1 MPMRQFKKTKR
12 ILTREEQVTLHENA
26 KAAAQRD
33 REEKQRLNNHLN
45 YFVETMD
52 KVRRELI
59 KVDARTTIVR
69 YIPIEQQNE

>member
-12 ILTREEQVTLHENA
+12 ILTREEQVTLHEKA

-33 REEKQRLNNHLN
+33 REEKQRLIAEGKL
-45 YFVETMD
+45 
-52 KVRRELI
+52 RRELI

>member
-33 REEKQRLNNHLN
+33 REEKQRLIAEGKL
-45 YFVETMD
+45 
-52 KVRRELI
+52 RRELI

-69 YIPIEQQNE
+69 YIPIEQKNE

>member
-33 REEKQRLNNHLN
+33 REEKQRFIAEGKL
-45 YFVETMD
+45 
-52 KVRRELI
+52 RRELI

>member
-12 ILTREEQVTLHENA
+12 ILTREEQLTLHENA

-33 REEKQRLNNHLN
+33 REEKQRLIAEGKL
-45 YFVETMD
+45 
-52 KVRRELI
+52 RRELI

>member
-12 ILTREEQVTLHENA
+12 VITREEQLTLHENS

-33 REEKQRLNNHLN
+33 REEKQRLIAEGKL
-45 YFVETMD
+45 
-52 KVRRELI
+52 RRELI

-69 YIPIEQQNE
+69 YIPIEQKNE

>member
-33 REEKQRLNNHLN
+33 REEKQRLIAEGKL
-45 YFVETMD
+45 
-52 KVRRELI
+52 RCELI

>member
-1 MPMRQFKKTKR
+1 MRQFKKTKR

-33 REEKQRLNNHLN
+33 REEKQRLIA
-45 YFVETMD
+45 EGI
-52 KVRRELI
+52 VRRELI

>member
-1 MPMRQFKKTKR
+1 MPMLQFKKTKR
-12 ILTREEQVTLHENA
+12 VLTREEQLTLHENA

-33 REEKQRLNNHLN
+33 REEKQRLIAEGKL
-45 YFVETMD
+45 
-52 KVRRELI
+52 RRELI

>member
-26 KAAAQRD
+26 KEAAQRD
-33 REEKQRLNNHLN
+33 REEKQRLIAEGKL
-45 YFVETMD
+45 
-52 KVRRELI
+52 RRELI

>member
-12 ILTREEQVTLHENA
+12 ILTREEQVSLHENA

-33 REEKQRLNNHLN
+33 REEKQRLIAEGKL
-45 YFVETMD
+45 
-52 KVRRELI
+52 RRELI

>member
-1 MPMRQFKKTKR
+1 MPMRQLKKTKR

-33 REEKQRLNNHLN
+33 REEKQRLIAEGKL
-45 YFVETMD
+45 
-52 KVRRELI
+52 RRELI

>member
-33 REEKQRLNNHLN
+33 REEKQRLIAEGKL
-45 YFVETMD
+45 
-52 KVRRELI
+52 RRELI
-59 KVDARTTIVR
+59 KVDARTTNVR

>member
-12 ILTREEQVTLHENA
+12 VITREEQLTLHENA

-33 REEKQRLNNHLN
+33 REEKQRLIAEGKL
-45 YFVETMD
+45 
-52 KVRRELI
+52 RRELI

>member
-1 MPMRQFKKTKR
+1 MPVRQFKKTKR

-33 REEKQRLNNHLN
+33 REEKQRLIAEGKL
-45 YFVETMD
+45 
-52 KVRRELI
+52 RRELI

>member
-33 REEKQRLNNHLN
+33 REEKQRLIAEGKL
-45 YFVETMD
+45 
-52 KVRRELI
+52 RRELI

-69 YIPIEQQNE
+69 YIPIEQ

>member
-12 ILTREEQVTLHENA
+12 ILTREEQVTLHLNA

-33 REEKQRLNNHLN
+33 RKEKQRLIAEGKL
-45 YFVETMD
+45 
-52 KVRRELI
+52 RRELI

>member
-1 MPMRQFKKTKR
+1 MPMRQFKKNKR

-33 REEKQRLNNHLN
+33 REEKQRLIAEGKL
-45 YFVETMD
+45 
-52 KVRRELI
+52 RRELI

>member
-33 REEKQRLNNHLN
+33 REEKQRLRAEGKL
-45 YFVETMD
+45 
-52 KVRRELI
+52 RRELI

>member
-12 ILTREEQVTLHENA
+12 VITREEQLTLHENA

-33 REEKQRLNNHLN
+33 REEKQRLIAEGKL
-45 YFVETMD
+45 
-52 KVRRELI
+52 RRELI

-69 YIPIEQQNE
+69 YIPIEQKNE

>member
-33 REEKQRLNNHLN
+33 REEKQRLIAEGKL
-45 YFVETMD
+45 
-52 KVRRELI
+52 RRELI

-69 YIPIEQQNE
+69 YIPIAQQNE

>member
-12 ILTREEQVTLHENA
+12 VITREEQLTLHENA

-33 REEKQRLNNHLN
+33 REEKQRLIAEGKL
-45 YFVETMD
+45 
-52 KVRRELI
+52 RRELI

-69 YIPIEQQNE
+69 YIPIKQKNE

>member
-12 ILTREEQVTLHENA
+12 VITREEQLTLHENA

-33 REEKQRLNNHLN
+33 REEKQRLIAEGK
-45 YFVETMD
+45 F
-52 KVRRELI
+52 RRELI

-69 YIPIEQQNE
+69 YIPIEQKNE

>member
-33 REEKQRLNNHLN
+33 REEKQRLIAEGEL
-45 YFVETMD
+45 
-52 KVRRELI
+52 RRELI

>member
-12 ILTREEQVTLHENA
+12 ILTREEQLTLHEKA

-33 REEKQRLNNHLN
+33 REEKQRLIAEGKL
-45 YFVETMD
+45 
-52 KVRRELI
+52 RRELI

>member
-1 MPMRQFKKTKR
+1 MPMRQFKKTKLV
-12 ILTREEQVTLHENA
+12 ITREEQLTLHENA

-33 REEKQRLNNHLN
+33 REEKQRLIAEGKL
-45 YFVETMD
+45 
-52 KVRRELI
+52 RRELI